1 MTPPPGDRGPRDPA
15 QVPELVA
22 ALRADLVAARY
33 TVPVVEAL
41 LGPVA
46 RAALMRDQILPADLA
61 TRDEPGALA
70 VLVRLFALGR
80 DVPRA
85 ALDAA
90 LPGLGAE
97 GAEQLRL
104 VEPVRGLEGHGPQ
117 VRPRCDLRPYG
128 DEAHDWWVASDLAE
142 AATGAPLLLT
152 HVLGVGAAS
161 TTTAQ
166 WTIRRPVRSALD
178 LGTGCGVQSLHLADH
193 AEHVVATD
201 VSARAL
207 AYARLNAALAG
218 LALDLREGS
227 LFEPVEGERFDLVV
241 SNPPFVIT
249 PRSQGVP
256 LYEYRDGGLVGDG
269 LVEALVRGVGAHLE
283 PGGVAQFLGNW
294 EVAAGSTW
302 RDRLAGW
309 LAGTGLDA
317 FVVQREQQDPAE
329 YAELWARDG
338 GSRPGVAGF
347 SDLYAAW
354 LADFAARGVERIGF
368 GVVTLQRPA
377 TDRDPWVELL
387 EVTGPVAPALGA
399 TVEAALAARTW
410 LAEHTDGDLL
420 TAAWR
425 CADDVTQETH
435 GRFGADDPSVVLA
448 RQGGGLRRV
457 VRLDTVTAGLLS
469 VCDGTLSAAAALAAI
484 ADLLEQDPD
493 AVVSAA
499 LPTLRDLV
507 ADGLLVP

>member
-1 MTPPPGDRGPRDPA
+1 MAPPPGDDGPRDPA

-22 ALRADLVAARY
+22 ALRADLAAARY

-46 RAALMRDQILPADLA
+46 CTALMRDQILPADLA
-61 TRDEPGALA
+61 TRDDPGVLA

-90 LPGLGAE
+90 LPGLGAG
-97 GAEQLRL
+97 GAEQLGL
-104 VEPVRGLEGHGPQ
+104 VQPVPGLDGHGGA

-128 DEAHDWWVASDLAE
+128 DEAHDWWVASDLAK
-142 AATGAPLLLT
+142 AATGIPLLPT

-166 WTIRRPVRSALD
+166 WTVRRPVRRALD

-193 AEHVVATD
+193 AERIVATD
-201 VSARAL
+201 VSSRAL
-207 AYARLNAALAG
+207 AYVRFNTALAG
-218 LALDLREGS
+218 LELDLRQGS
-227 LFEPVEGERFDLVV
+227 LFEPVVGDRFDLVV

-249 PRSQGVP
+249 PRSEGVP

-283 PGGVAQFLGNW
+283 PAGVAQFLGNW
-294 EVAAGSTW
+294 EVAAGGTW
-302 RDRLAGW
+302 RDRWAGW
-309 LAGTGLDA
+309 LAGSGLDA
-317 FVVQREQQDPAE
+317 LVVQREQQDPAE

-347 SDLYAAW
+347 TDLYAAW

-368 GVVTLQRPA
+368 GVVTLQRP
-377 TDRDPWVELL
+377 TGDRDPWVDLL

-410 LAEHTDGDLL
+410 LVEHTDDDLL
-420 TAAWR
+420 AVAWR

-435 GRFGADDPSVVLA
+435 GRFGEDDPTVVLA

-469 VCDGTLSAAAALAAI
+469 VCDGTLPAAAALRAI
-484 ADLLEQDPD
+484 ADLLDRDAD
-493 AVVSAA
+493 AVASSA
-499 LPTLRDLV
+499 LPILRDLV
-507 ADGLLVP
+507 ADGLLAR